1 MLYLTANYHALAHL
15 RLQCDT
21 SMDAF
26 DLSVAPFGKAVREFQ
41 TKVCAYVDTRE
52 LSKETQARKRRKTS
66 TNTEPVTFTAKS
78 KVLNMNTY
86 KFHRMGDY
94 PRAVRM
100 FGPLDGFS
108 TETVSVVIVKKGTWP
123 T

>member
-1 MLYLTANYHALAHL
+1 
-15 RLQCDT
+15 
-21 SMDAF
+21 MDAF
-26 DLSVAPFGKAVREFQ
+26 DASVAPFGKSVRAFQ

-78 KVLNMNTY
+78 KVLNINTY
-86 KFHRMGDY
+86 KYHRLGDY
-94 PRAVRM
+94 PRAVRL

-108 TETVSVVIVKKGTWP
+108 TETVSVVTVNKGTWP
-123 T
+123 A